1 MFIEVDNPSLYK
13 IHSFLTVKNTYK
25 TKLNTN
31 QVFEESFKRK
41 IKYLIY
47 VFKRKWDYSRR

>member
-31 QVFEESFKRK
+31 QVIEESFKRK

-47 VFKRKWDYSRR
+47 VFKRKWDYSWR